1 MWQEDGGALSRRV
14 VVTGIGLVSP
24 VGIGTQANWDAL
36 CGGQSG
42 IGPIT
47 RFDASGFATT
57 FAGEV
62 KGFDPLQFIEKKEL
76 KKMDIFI
83 QFAVAASQFAVD
95 DAKLV
100 VTPELAPRIGVFIAS
115 GIGGFT
121 TIEREH
127 KALLEGGPR
136 KISPFFIP
144 SAIIN
149 LAAGQVSI
157 RFGAKGPNSATCTA
171 CTASAHAIGDAYE
184 IIKRGAADAMI
195 AGGSEAAICA
205 MGVGG
210 FGALRALST
219 RNEDPAGASRPF
231 DRDRDGFVLG
241 EGAGILILEELEF
254 AQRRGA
260 PVYAE
265 MVGYGM
271 SGDAYHMTAPSEDG
285 DGACRVMQA
294 ALDSGGVE
302 PAQIDY
308 INAHGTST
316 PHNDRI
322 ETVAIKRIF
331 GDQAAKLAVSST
343 KSMTGHLLGAAGG
356 LEAGITALAIHHQR
370 VPPTI
375 NLDNIEA
382 GLDLDYV
389 PHHAR
394 DMTIRYALSNSFGF
408 GGTNGALLFKR
419 FEL

>member
-1 MWQEDGGALSRRV
+1 MSRRV

-24 VGIGTQANWDAL
+24 VGNGTQANWDAL
-36 CGGQSG
+36 CAGTSG

-47 RFDASGFATT
+47 RFDASGFATQ

-83 QFAVAASQFAVD
+83 QFAVAASQYAVD
-95 DAKLV
+95 DARLT
-100 VTPELAPRIGVFIAS
+100 VTPEIATRVGVFIAS

-127 KALLEGGPR
+127 KAYLDGGPR

-149 LAAGQVSI
+149 LASGQVSI

-171 CTASAHAIGDAYE
+171 CTASAHAIGDSFE
-184 IIKRGAADAMI
+184 IIKRGAADVMI
-195 AGGSEAAICA
+195 AGGAEAAVCA
-205 MGVGG
+205 MGIGG

-219 RNEDPAGASRPF
+219 RNENPQAASRPF

-241 EGAGILILEELEF
+241 EGAGVLILEELEF
-254 AQRRGA
+254 ARQRGA
-260 PVYAE
+260 TIYAE
-265 MVGYGM
+265 MAGYGM
-271 SGDAYHMTAPSEDG
+271 SADAYHMTAPSEDG
-285 DGACRVMQA
+285 DGALRVMEEAVNA
-294 ALDSGGVE
+294 AGIAPEEV
-302 PAQIDY
+302 DY

-322 ETVAIKRIF
+322 ETQAIKSAF
-331 GDQAAKLAVSST
+331 GEHAKELAVSST

-356 LEAGITALAIHHQR
+356 LEAGITALAVHHQQ

-375 NLDNIEA
+375 NLANPDD

-389 PHHAR
+389 PNKCR
-394 DMTIRYALSNSFGF
+394 PMRIRYALSNSFGF
-408 GGTNGALLFKR
+408 GGTNGALLFKK
-419 FEL
+419 FEA